1 LLHPSLTS
9 ALQLFREF
17 RERVPKHDSGIMKT
31 PYHMFFRIAGQFSAF
46 TMSST
51 HWSQV
56 CSASTV
62 LHSSHNEQ
70 RGELHWTLQSPPSST
85 SAAHRS
91 TLHEGRRTLCA
102 KADSSSMAASL
113 LHPSLT
119 SALQLF
125 REFRERVPKHD
136 SGILKTP
143 YHMLFWIAGQFS
155 AFTMSSTHGTQ
166 VCSASTVLH
175 SSHNEHRGEL
185 HWTLQSPP

>member
-1 LLHPSLTS
+1 MAASLLHPSLTS

-17 RERVPKHDSGIMKT
+17 RERVPKHDSGILKT
-31 PYHMFFRIAGQFSAF
+31 PYHMLFRIAGQFSAF

-51 HWSQV
+51 HGTQV

-62 LHSSHNEQ
+62 LHCSHNEQ

-102 KADSSSMAASL
+102 KADSSPAASL

-119 SALQLF
+119 SGLQLF
-125 REFRERVPKHD
+125 RAFRERVPKHV
-136 SGILKTP
+136 SGITKAP
-143 YHMLFWIAGQFS
+143 YHS
-155 AFTMSSTHGTQ
+155 
-166 VCSASTVLH
+166 
-175 SSHNEHRGEL
+175 
-185 HWTLQSPP
+185 